1 MAVRFHHFL
10 RKAFNINDAFLSG
23 VERRSFSCFIGIDEG
38 DYGELDWDIYL
49 PGRKKNLQRGLVWS
63 NEQKNDFL
71 INYFSGS
78 RIMEFCPPIILHSIS
93 SVVQFN
99 VVESKTL
106 VIDGKQRLSTLLAF
120 YRDEFPITISGKEF
134 YYSHQII
141 VSQDP
146 ALMPIIIRNEETS
159 LSIKDWIAENEN
171 ALCNQFRH
179 INSSAVAH
187 DKEHLDSLK

>member
-1 MAVRFHHFL
+1 MGLRFHHFL
-10 RKAFNINDAFLSG
+10 RKVFNINDAFLSG

-63 NEQKNDFL
+63 DEQKNNFL

-78 RIMEFCPPIILHSIS
+78 KIMEFCPPIILHSVSSIS
-93 SVVQFN
+93 GLK
-99 VVESKTL
+99 VVESRTL

-120 YRDEFPITISGKEF
+120 YHNKLPIIINGKEF
-134 YYSHQII
+134 YYSHQLI

-146 ALMPIIIRNEETS
+146 ALIPIIIRNEETS
-159 LSIKDWIAENEN
+159 LSIKDWITENEN
-171 ALCNQFRH
+171 ALCHQFCH
-179 INSSAVAH
+179 INSTAVAH